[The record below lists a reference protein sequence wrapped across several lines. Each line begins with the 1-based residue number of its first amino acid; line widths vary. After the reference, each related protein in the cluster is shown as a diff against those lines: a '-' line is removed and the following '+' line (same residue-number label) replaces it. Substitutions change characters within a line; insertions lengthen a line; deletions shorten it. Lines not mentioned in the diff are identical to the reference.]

1 MGKRRGR
8 WINIDGPSADGE
20 INRYAG
26 DRLEM
31 KENGR
36 EKKGKDKQQPVS

>member
-20 INRYAG
+20 INRYAEI
-26 DRLEM
+26 EM
-31 KENGR
+31 KEKKR
-36 EKKGKDKQQPVS
+36 EKKNKDKQQPVS